1 MTATAG
7 PPQSLEE
14 AEQFTGK
21 PELDA
26 QDIAIENAGI
36 AEKEETCAPHSP
48 VSRAPPVP
56 LH

>member
-1 MTATAG
+1 MAAG

-26 QDIAIENAGI
+26 RDTARDGGEGGNERASFTCVWSFSIASAL
-36 AEKEETCAPHSP
+36 AA
-48 VSRAPPVP
+48 
-56 LH
+56 